1 MISLIIFGYAGEKFP
16 LVTYKEMVETLDE
29 LI

>member
-1 MISLIIFGYAGEKFP
+1 MIRLNIVGEKFP
-16 LVTYKEMVETLDE
+16 LVTYKEVVETLDE